1 MQVNDFLT
9 LDYIATF
16 VGTVVVTMLLV
27 QFLKDLPL
35 IKKIPTKYFT
45 FIVAL
50 VNILI
55 CTATFG
61 TFTLQSVYLVFINAV
76 VITFT
81 CTGGYD
87 FTYKKVKVTEQASE
101 DKIPEVEVGNIN
113 FKEEK

>member
-9 LDYIATF
+9 LDYVATF

-27 QFLKDLPL
+27 QFLKDLPF

-45 FIVAL
+45 FFIAL
-50 VNILI
+50 INITI

-61 TFTLQSVYLVFINAV
+61 TFSIQNVYLMFINAV

-87 FTYKKVKVTEQASE
+87 FTYKKVKVTEVQS
-101 DKIPEVEVGNIN
+101 
-113 FKEEK
+113 EEKVDL